1 MGQWEED
8 GVTYTYTQR
17 KDIGIYECFVG
28 SIVSHNEIYIKEA
41 GEHCGRGIDPFRS
54 GMKLQSKGKF
64 SWFYNYFSRAFLN
77 LQEIFQ

>member
-1 MGQWEED
+1 MSTVSVSVSEREYQCLGQWEED

-41 GEHCGRGIDPFRS
+41 GEHCGRGIDPFRT
-54 GMKLQSKGKF
+54 GMKLQSKGI
-64 SWFYNYFSRAFLN
+64 SSL
-77 LQEIFQ
+77 